1 MNPRT
6 PTNPTDLTT
15 PTGPAASDTE
25 KTGAEQTAPED
36 AAHSLDKGAAETGG
50 ARAVAAGDTEAG
62 AAPEPAQ
69 DLGPDA
75 GPGESGPTD
84 IDRKDPGLK
93 DPGLNDS
100 ESENSESENSE
111 FTDSGF
117 EDSGFEDSDK
127 GPSGLGPAAAAV
139 AAAGLGVVAL
149 SGSWTGKIAAERE
162 TLIGQIK
169 TSTGSSAAQQI
180 SEIYGDAWHATALV
194 NGLFAL
200 LAVLVGVFALVRP
213 AFGAPSSHPQPGWV
227 RAVATAGI
235 ALGVLGVVLS
245 IGMYFDLIVSLPTA
259 AISK

>member
-6 PTNPTDLTT
+6 PTSPTDLTT
-15 PTGPAASDTE
+15 PTGPVASDTE
-25 KTGAEQTAPED
+25 KTGAEETAHED
-36 AAHSLDKGAAETGG
+36 TAHSLDKGAAEAGG
-50 ARAVAAGDTEAG
+50 ARAVAAGDTA
-62 AAPEPAQ
+62 AATAPEPAQ

-84 IDRKDPGLK
+84 GDRKDPGLK
-93 DPGLNDS
+93 G
-100 ESENSESENSE
+100 SESENSE
-111 FTDSGF
+111 FTDF
-117 EDSGFEDSDK
+117 EIEDSGFEDSDK
-127 GPSGLGPAAAAV
+127 GPSGRGAAAAAV

-169 TSTGSSAAQQI
+169 TSTGGSAAQQI

-213 AFGAPSSHPQPGWV
+213 AFGAPSPHPQPGWV

-245 IGMYFDLIVSLPTA
+245 IGMYFDLIVSLPTT

>member
-1 MNPRT
+1 MNPST

-15 PTGPAASDTE
+15 PTGPAASDAR
-25 KTGAEQTAPED
+25 KTGAEQTAAED
-36 AAHSLDKGAAETGG
+36 TAHRLDEGAAEAGG
-50 ARAVAAGDTEAG
+50 AREVAAGDTGAG

-69 DLGPDA
+69 DLGPGA
-75 GPGESGPTD
+75 ESGESGPAD
-84 IDRKDPGLK
+84 VDRKAPGLR
-93 DPGLNDS
+93 DS
-100 ESENSESENSE
+100 ESENSEPEKSE
-111 FTDSGF
+111 FTDSEIEGF
-117 EDSGFEDSDK
+117 EFEDSDK

-139 AAAGLGVVAL
+139 AAAGLGIVAL
-149 SGSWTGKIAAERE
+149 SGSWTGRIAAERE

-180 SEIYGDAWHATALV
+180 SEIYGDAWHSTALV

-213 AFGAPSSHPQPGWV
+213 AFGAPSRQPQPGWV
-227 RAVATAGI
+227 RAVATAGT

-259 AISK
+259 GISR